1 MVPAQ
6 QELRDY
12 CKDRR
17 SPEIKL
23 GFSQTEKKENM
34 LSKVYIF
41 PHFNKLIFDIA
52 TKKKR
57 RNIGK
62 KMDLK
67 F

>member
-1 MVPAQ
+1 M
-6 QELRDY
+6 
-12 CKDRR
+12 
-17 SPEIKL
+17 
-23 GFSQTEKKENM
+23 
-34 LSKVYIF
+34 F

-57 RNIGK
+57 RNNEK